1 VAIEGA
7 LLSKLANQTDEGE
20 PMPEAVDC
28 PADAHLEPPTEFT
41 CSVSGSGETGELE
54 VTLRPDGY
62 DYTGSFGPSHF
73 GGTGDGPLAE
83 APPADSTS
91 SGSAY

>member
-1 VAIEGA
+1 MPPMSHRSILILGLLLPA
-7 LLSKLANQTDEGE
+7 LIAVGCGGDDDETT
-20 PMPEAVDC
+20 
-28 PADAHLEPPTEFT
+28 PAKPA
-41 CSVSGSGETGELE
+41 EL